1 MKYHI
6 FNEEQ
11 MVEIMMRIMDVQDMI
26 MAQELDPDLYD
37 ILEEAL
43 ELLDPEE

>member
-11 MVEIMMRIMDVQDMI
+11 MVEIMMRIMDVQDAI

-37 ILEEAL
+37 ILEDVL
-43 ELLDPEE
+43 EVLDPEE